1 MFTGITEDIGFIKS
15 ISARNPAEYKIE
27 TNMDLKKSLIGS
39 SIMCSGI
46 CLTVIKKRLN
56 SFSVNISEETLRLTT
71 AKDWCPG
78 TIINL
83 EKSLRAGAELGGHIV
98 TGHVDGV
105 TKVKEK
111 KILEKSILMN
121 FFLPQKMNKFICTK
135 GSISIDGVSLTVN
148 NVSKNG
154 FSVNL
159 IPHTNKI
166 TTLGKLEKGDK
177 VNIEVDILARY
188 INKNISKN

>member
-1 MFTGITEDIGFIKS
+1 MFTGITEDIGLIKS
-15 ISARNPAEYKIE
+15 ISDIDPAEYRIE
-27 TNMDLKKSLIGS
+27 TKMDLKKSLIGS

-46 CLTVIKKRLN
+46 CLTVVKKRLN

-71 AKDWCPG
+71 AKDWQPG
-78 TIINL
+78 TVINL
-83 EKSLRAGAELGGHIV
+83 EKSLRVGDEIGGHIV

-105 TKVKEK
+105 TKVKE
-111 KILEKSILMN
+111 ITNLEKSILIN
-121 FFLPQKMNKFICTK
+121 FLLPQKMNKFICKK

-148 NVSKNG
+148 NVSKKS

-177 VNIEVDILARY
+177 VNIEIDILARY
-188 INKNISKN
+188 INKNIRKN